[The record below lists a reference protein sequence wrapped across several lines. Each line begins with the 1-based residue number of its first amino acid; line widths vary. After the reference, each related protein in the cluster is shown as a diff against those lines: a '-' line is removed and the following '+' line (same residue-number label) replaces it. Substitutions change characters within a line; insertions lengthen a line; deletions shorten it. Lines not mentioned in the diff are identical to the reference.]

1 MVNICN
7 RFAKSRNLCFGT
19 NPDPSKSKTKCILFS
34 TSKKDHLN
42 LMPIM
47 LNGNPL
53 PWVTKVNHLGNVLQ
67 SDNSMEIDIR
77 SKRGRFIGTVN
88 SLLQELHFANPKML
102 TNLINTYATS
112 FYGSS
117 LWDLYGKECDRLFKS
132 WNVTIRQVFKLD
144 RCTHKYLIEPA
155 SKVLHP
161 KVMLASRLVT
171 FHKSLLN
178 SSKFEVR
185 FLTRLVDHDQRTV
198 LGRNLQRILE
208 ECDLKEKD
216 ISKLTCSL
224 VKKKCRYHEIPAEES
239 WRLDIVD
246 ELLSVRMENLCIEG
260 FKENELE
267 EMLRLIC
274 TT

>member
-1 MVNICN
+1 M
-7 RFAKSRNLCFGT
+7 
-19 NPDPSKSKTKCILFS
+19 
-34 TSKKDHLN
+34 
-42 LMPIM
+42 
-47 LNGNPL
+47 
-53 PWVTKVNHLGNVLQ
+53 
-67 SDNSMEIDIR
+67 
-77 SKRGRFIGTVN
+77 
-88 SLLQELHFANPKML
+88 
-102 TNLINTYATS
+102 
-112 FYGSS
+112 
-117 LWDLYGKECDRLFKS
+117 
-132 WNVTIRQVFKLD
+132 FKLD
-144 RCTHKYLIEPA
+144 RCTHKYFIEA
-155 SKVLHP
+155 VSKVLHP

-185 FLTRLVDHDQRTV
+185 FLTRLVEHDQRTV
-198 LGRNLQRILE
+198 LGRNLQRILK